1 MISQAATLKNG
12 GVVNLNTQE
21 LASGQ
26 YFVLSRLLSGYQGN
40 KVIQKQAIEVVH

>member
-1 MISQAATLKNG
+1 VISQAATLKNG

-26 YFVLSRLLSGYQGN
+26 YFVFIYQGN